1 MRPLLSIWIYP
12 VKTFEYLSNREDSE
26 NRQMINILSMLIS
39 VGISIPRL
47 KEFSKLIEQNKYIGL
62 IIGIILFG
70 LVGLIVFKYLLTWSY
85 WVVEKIFKG
94 IATVDQIR
102 LVVAYSMIPFLFYL
116 VIGLILIIPAVITQN
131 FDLIFYQHPFTYY
144 VVWFLSIRNLIYGL
158 SYFNKFSYGYGLLTV
173 LIPSVFGELIRQ
185 LLIYW
190 KH

>member
-26 NRQMINILSMLIS
+26 NRQMINILSMLITI
-39 VGISIPRL
+39 GIGIPRL
-47 KEFSKLIEQNKYIGL
+47 KEFPKLIEQNKYIGL
-62 IIGIILFG
+62 IIGIILIG

-94 IATVDQIR
+94 IATVDQVR
-102 LVVAYSMIPFLFYL
+102 LVVVYSMIPFLIYL

-131 FDLIFYQHPFTYY
+131 VDLIFYQHPFTYF
-144 VVWFLSIRNLIYGL
+144 VVWILSIRNLVYGL

-173 LIPSVFGELIRQ
+173 IIPTVFGEIIRQ

>member
-26 NRQMINILSMLIS
+26 NRQMINILSMLITI
-39 VGISIPRL
+39 GIGIPRL
-47 KEFSKLIEQNKYIGL
+47 KEFPKLIEPNKYIGL

-70 LVGLIVFKYLLTWSY
+70 LVGLVVFKYLLTWSY

-94 IATVDQIR
+94 IATVDQVR
-102 LVVAYSMIPFLFYL
+102 LVVAYSMIPFLMYL
-116 VIGLILIIPAVITQN
+116 VIELILIIPAVITQN
-131 FDLIFYQHPFTYY
+131 FDLIFYQHPFTYF
-144 VVWFLSIRNLIYGL
+144 VLGILSIRNLVYGL

-173 LIPSVFGELIRQ
+173 IIPSAFAEVMKL

>member
-12 VKTFEYLSNREDSE
+12 LKTFEYLSNREDSK
-26 NRQMINILSMLIS
+26 NRQMINILSVVITI
-39 VGISIPRL
+39 GIGIPRL
-47 KEFSKLIEQNKYIGL
+47 KDFSRLFEQNKYIGL

-85 WVVEKIFKG
+85 WAGEKIFKG
-94 IATVDQIR
+94 IATVNQVR
-102 LVVAYSMIPFLFYL
+102 LVVAYSMIPFIIYL
-116 VIGLILIIPAVITQN
+116 AIGLILVIPAVITQN

-144 VVWFLSIRNLIYGL
+144 VVRILSVRNLVYGL

>member
-26 NRQMINILSMLIS
+26 NRQMINILSILIS
-39 VGISIPRL
+39 LGISIPRL
-47 KEFSKLIEQNKYIGL
+47 KEFSELIEQNKYIGL

-85 WVVEKIFKG
+85 WVVEKIFEG
-94 IATVDQIR
+94 IATVDQVR
-102 LVVAYSMIPFLFYL
+102 LVVAYSMIPFLIYL
-116 VIGLILIIPAVITQN
+116 LIGLILIILAVIAQN

-144 VVWFLSIRNLIYGL
+144 VVWILSIRNLVYGL
-158 SYFNKFSYGYGLLTV
+158 SFFNKFSYGYGLLTV

-185 LLIYW
+185 LLIY
-190 KH
+190 

>member
-26 NRQMINILSMLIS
+26 NRQMINILSILITI
-39 VGISIPRL
+39 GIGIPRI

-62 IIGIILFG
+62 IIGIILCG

-85 WVVEKIFKG
+85 WVAEKIFKG
-94 IATVDQIR
+94 IATLDQVR
-102 LVVAYSMIPFLFYL
+102 LVVAYSMIPCLIYL

-131 FDLIFYQHPFTYY
+131 FDLIFYRHPLTYF
-144 VVWFLSIRNLIYGL
+144 VVCILSIRNLVYGL
-158 SYFNKFSYGYGLLTV
+158 SYFNNFSYGYGLLTV
-173 LIPSVFGELIRQ
+173 LIPLVFGELIGQ

>member
-12 VKTFEYLSNREDSE
+12 LKTFEYLSNREDSK
-26 NRQMINILSMLIS
+26 NRQMINILSVVITI
-39 VGISIPRL
+39 GIGIPRL
-47 KEFSKLIEQNKYIGL
+47 KDFSRLFEQNKYIGL

-85 WVVEKIFKG
+85 WAGEKIFKG
-94 IATVDQIR
+94 IATVNQVR
-102 LVVAYSMIPFLFYL
+102 LVVAYSMIPFIIYL
-116 VIGLILIIPAVITQN
+116 AIGLILVIPAVITQN

-144 VVWFLSIRNLIYGL
+144 VVWILSVRNLVYGL